1 MVGEHS
7 VAVKQVSKDLLERS
21 EKTLSALVAIT
32 YVRTIR
38 TENLRFPASS

>member
-7 VAVKQVSKDLLERS
+7 VAVKRFPKGALERS